1 MIDFFGIPSL
11 HKHTRDTRDDLETL
25 KTYLRVKCCKD
36 MYVLEHSAANDP
48 EAWTKLDE
56 IGEKMQNLRRIL
68 NGTENL
74 VFSSSED
81 KENLAGNY
89 YIFIKHFNIRSRGF
103 NQDLTYIRLL
113 EPNLTKSDEHT
124 LVFSRSIRT
133 LKRIP
138 EP

>member
-89 YIFIKHFNIRSRGF
+89 YYKTLILKFYQVGV
-103 NQDLTYIRLL
+103 L
-113 EPNLTKSDEHT
+113 NLTRT
-124 LVFSRSIRT
+124 PALVVDWSE
-133 LKRIP
+133 LKNESLC